1 MLCSKMKER
10 DVYAI
15 ALVDH
20 LWKPST
26 LFLNISGASETE
38 IKSKIE
44 RKTIMNVIAL
54 SY

>member
-1 MLCSKMKER
+1 MNER
-10 DVYAI
+10 VIYAI
-15 ALVDH
+15 ARVDH

-26 LFLNISGASETE
+26 LFLNISVPLGIEVL
-38 IKSKIE
+38 IKIE